1 MEFII
6 TFGFMVLD
14 FASGT
19 TKAFATHSFKST
31 NMRTGLIHKMALIIV
46 IVLGVLL
53 DYAQGY
59 FDVGVTVPVT
69 GAVCTYICLMEAA
82 STIEN
87 VCEINPEIL
96 PEQLASMFGAVK
108 LNNKKEGTNDG
119 DGDKE

>member
-1 MEFII
+1 MGFII

-46 IVLGVLL
+46 VVLGVLL
-53 DYAQGY
+53 DYAQRY

-87 VCEINPEIL
+87 VCKINPEIL

-108 LNNKKEGTNDG
+108 LNNKNEGKETESN
-119 DGDKE
+119 E